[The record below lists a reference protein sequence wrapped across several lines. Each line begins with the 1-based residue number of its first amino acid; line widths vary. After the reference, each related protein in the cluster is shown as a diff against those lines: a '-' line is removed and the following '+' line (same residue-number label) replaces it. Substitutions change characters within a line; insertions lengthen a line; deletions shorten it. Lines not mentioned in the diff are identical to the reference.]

1 MSKTKLFIRSKLR
14 KGYSV
19 AVRDDI
25 EEAKIIRRHID
36 TEHKELYIKEFGH
49 DLISDSRFFE
59 WWCKL
64 NNCKP
69 ENVSYPLTLEDAKK
83 VVK

>member
-1 MSKTKLFIRSKLR
+1 MSKTKLFKRSKLR

-25 EEAKIIRRHID
+25 EEGKIIRRHINP
-36 TEHKELYIKEFGH
+36 EQKELYIKEFGY
-49 DLISDSRFFE
+49 DFISDSAFFK
-59 WWCKL
+59 WWCKV
-64 NNCKP
+64 NNYNPK
-69 ENVSYPLTLEDAKK
+69 EANYPLTLEDANK